1 MPKIKSLRTLFGV
14 SEYLLSNGLRVLY
27 KPEKSLPVAAVCVT
41 FHVGSRNEAPGHTGS
56 THILEH
62 LLFKDSKK
70 FNQRNG
76 KAITGYLEWMGALV
90 NATTWLDRTNYFEL
104 LPKERLEEALAL
116 EADRM
121 RNALFNDAD
130 LASEM
135 TVVRNE
141 YERGRNNP
149 YELLDEE
156 LTATA
161 FTVHPYRIP
170 TIGTKEDIETSTA
183 AKLREFYDTF
193 YWPNNA
199 TLAIFGDVSRAEMER
214 LVVKYFGPIPRSPH
228 PIPQMTIVEPEQ
240 KKARSCEI
248 KKASGVSI
256 AILAYKT
263 PCATD
268 PDFIPVFMLGTILAG
283 GFSSRLQK
291 ALVDR
296 GFASDLS
303 HMTLPTF
310 DPGLLTFTATA
321 AEGTAPDKLIRI
333 MRKEI
338 AKVVAEGVDAAE
350 VSRARER
357 ILSQIAEERDG
368 IFNEIRTVSES
379 IAAGDWMLAY
389 AFEQKIKKTTAADI
403 NHVAK
408 KYLVPRTE
416 TSGILLDTVETPIIE
431 TASAT
436 YTTQPT
442 HHVEIDFD
450 Y

>member
-1 MPKIKSLRTLFGV
+1 MPKIRTIFGV
-14 SEYLLSNGLRVLY
+14 TEYRLSNGLRVLY
-27 KPEKSLPVAAVCVT
+27 KPERSAPVVAVCVT

-62 LLFKDSKK
+62 LLFKDSKL
-70 FNQRNG
+70 FNQKNG
-76 KAITGYLEWMGALV
+76 KAITGHLEWMGALV

-104 LPKERLEEALAL
+104 LPKERLEDALAL

-121 RNALFNDAD
+121 RNSLFNDAD

-156 LTATA
+156 VTATA
-161 FTVHPYRIP
+161 FSVHPYRIP
-170 TIGTKEDIETSTA
+170 TIGTKEDIEASTA

-199 TLAIFGDVSRAEMER
+199 TLSVFGDVSRAELER
-214 LVVKYFGPIPRSPH
+214 LVIKHFAKIPTSPSPIPT
-228 PIPQMTIVEPEQ
+228 MDIVEPVQ
-240 KKARSCEI
+240 KTPRSCEI
-248 KKASGVSI
+248 KKAAGVSI

-263 PCATD
+263 PQALH
-268 PDFIPVFMLGTILAG
+268 PDFAPIYVLATILAG

-291 ALVDR
+291 KLVDR
-296 GFASDLS
+296 GLASDLS

-310 DPGLLTFTATA
+310 DPGILTFTATS
-321 AEGTAPDKLIRI
+321 AEHVAPDKLVRL

-338 AKVVAEGVDAAE
+338 SDLVEKGVDAAE
-350 VSRARER
+350 VDRARER
-357 ILSQIAEERDG
+357 ILSSMAEERDG

-379 IAAGDWMLAY
+379 IAAGDWTLAY
-389 AFEQKIKKTTAADI
+389 AFERTVKKITRTDV
-403 NHVAK
+403 NRVAK
-408 KYLVPRTE
+408 KYLVRQGE
-416 TSGILLDTVETPIIE
+416 TTGILLDTVESPISD
-431 TASAT
+431 TATAT
-436 YTTQPT
+436 YATQPT
-442 HHVEIDFD
+442 HYIDDDFEF
-450 Y
+450 